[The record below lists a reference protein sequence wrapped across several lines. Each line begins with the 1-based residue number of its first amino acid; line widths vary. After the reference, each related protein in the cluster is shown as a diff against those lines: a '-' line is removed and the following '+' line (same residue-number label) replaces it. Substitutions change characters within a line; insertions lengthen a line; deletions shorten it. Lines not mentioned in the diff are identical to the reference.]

1 VVQLIC
7 EGKCNPN
14 IHAVDVLAQEYHA
27 AVMGSKRYDRK
38 ELMVSLQ
45 RTLVHTDHEYSG
57 GDYRC
62 LECLSRRRWG
72 KQF

>member
-1 VVQLIC
+1 
-7 EGKCNPN
+7 
-14 IHAVDVLAQEYHA
+14 
-27 AVMGSKRYDRK
+27 MGSKRYDRK

-45 RTLVHTDHEYSG
+45 RTLVHTDHEYAN